1 MGMRVSPARPRP
13 GRLRPRA
20 AAAAPA
26 SGGAAPCPALR
37 VQVLVLLASCAAAG
51 AWGEPR
57 LGRLPSSVPRTSLTA
72 SESDPFLTRFSA
84 PSTQN
89 YSVLLVD
96 PVSNTLYVGAQDAIF
111 ALPLPL
117 TEGRTQKIDWP
128 VPEAHR
134 QTCRKKGKKEADC
147 HNYIR
152 ILAMVNAS
160 HLLTCGTFA
169 FDPQCGIID
178 VSSFHQVE
186 RLESGRGK
194 CPFEPTQRSAAVMT
208 GGVLYTASM
217 NNFLGTEP
225 IISRA
230 TGPAE
235 ERIRTEVSPAWLNVP
250 KFVAAISLSP
260 ADWGEEDGDNEI
272 YFFFTETARDSD
284 VYQPVKVPRVARV
297 CAGDLGGLKTLQ
309 RRWTTFL
316 KAELLCPGLTHG
328 RISSILQ
335 DMTAL
340 RLKPGKGVPLFY
352 GVFSSQWDGV
362 AISSICAFHPQDIR
376 SSMSGPF
383 REFKHDCNRG
393 VPVMDSDVPHPRPG
407 MCITNQMKLQGFG
420 SSLSLPDR
428 VLTFV
433 RDHPLMDQPV
443 YPADG
448 QPLLMTSDTVYHRI
462 AAHRVTSLL
471 GEEYDVL
478 YLGTGNGHLHRAV
491 RIGSHLSI
499 LEDLTLFLEPQPVET
514 LQLHDGWLL
523 IGSGSEVTQVNI
535 TNCGRFRSCRECIL
549 ARDPACAWSSRLKA
563 CVAHIG
569 AGEGLLQD
577 IELGNASSLCPKEPG
592 APPVILEVPVV
603 PAAHVVLPCS
613 PRSAWATCVWHRPG
627 GLIENAVIPRLDGL
641 EVLVTQGSLGTYACE
656 CQEGGTTQVVATYHL
671 FWGEPQGRGRIVGS
685 GLAGFILG
693 AVASTLILLLLGRQ
707 RQRHRQQELLAR
719 NKVGLDLGAPP
730 SGTTSCS
737 HDPPSPSPS
746 PEDERLPLALAV
758 GKRGSS
764 LNGFPPSFLR
774 DSHSGP
780 NQAHIL
786 LTTAPLA
793 TCDETSI

>member
-1 MGMRVSPARPRP
+1 MRGSPGRPRAGRPQPRAPGSPAPGCDWAAPRPVRRVRVLLLLLSCASAGAWSGSRP
-13 GRLRPRA
+13 GRP
-20 AAAAPA
+20 AP
-26 SGGAAPCPALR
+26 
-37 VQVLVLLASCAAAG
+37 
-51 AWGEPR
+51 
-57 LGRLPSSVPRTSLTA
+57 SVPRTSLTT
-72 SESDPFLTRFSA
+72 SETDPFLSRFSA
-84 PSTQN
+84 PPTQN
-89 YSVLLVD
+89 YSILLVN
-96 PVSNTLYVGAQDAIF
+96 PVSNTLYVGARDVIF

-117 TEGRTQKIDWP
+117 TEGRVQKIDWP
-128 VPEAHR
+128 VPEAQR
-134 QTCRKKGKKEADC
+134 QSCRKKGKKEADC
-147 HNYIR
+147 HNYIQ
-152 ILAMVNAS
+152 ILAMVNSS

-208 GGVLYTASM
+208 GGVLYAASM

-230 TGPAE
+230 IGPTE
-235 ERIRTEVSPAWLNVP
+235 GRIRTEVTPNWLNDP
-250 KFVAAISLSP
+250 KFVAAVALSP
-260 ADWGEEDGDNEI
+260 TDLGEKDGDTEI
-272 YFFFTETARDSD
+272 YFFFTEMARD
-284 VYQPVKVPRVARV
+284 QPIKVPRVARV

-316 KAELLCPGLTHG
+316 KAELLCAGLTHD
-328 RISSILQ
+328 RTSSILQ
-335 DMTAL
+335 DVTTL
-340 RLKPGKGVPLFY
+340 RLKSGTGVPLFY
-352 GVFSSQWDGV
+352 GIFSSQWDGV
-362 AISSICAFHPQDIR
+362 SISAICAFHPQNIQA
-376 SSMSGPF
+376 SMSGPF

-393 VPVMDSDVPHPRPG
+393 MPVMANDVPQPRPG
-407 MCITNQMKLQGFG
+407 KCITNQMKGLGFG

-443 YPADG
+443 SPVDG
-448 QPLLMTSDTVYHRI
+448 HPLLVTSNTIYHRV

-478 YLGTGNGHLHRAV
+478 YLGTGDGHLHRAV
-491 RIGSHLSI
+491 RIGSHFSI
-499 LEDLTLFLEPQPVET
+499 LEDLTLFSEPQPVET

-535 TNCGRFRSCRECIL
+535 TDCGRLQSCRECIL
-549 ARDPACAWSSRLKA
+549 ARDPVCAWSSRLKA
-563 CVAHIG
+563 CVTHIG

-577 IELGNASSLCPKEPG
+577 IELGNVSSLCPKEPG
-592 APPVILEVPVV
+592 ALPLILEVPVV

-613 PRSAWATCVWHRPG
+613 PRSAWAICVWHRPG
-627 GLIENAVIPRLDGL
+627 GLIEDAVIPRLDGL
-641 EVLVTQGSLGTYACE
+641 EVVVTQGALGTYTCE
-656 CQEGGTTQVVATYHL
+656 CQEGGTTQVIATYHL

-719 NKVGLDLGAPP
+719 NKVGLDLGAPQ

-758 GKRGSS
+758 AKRGSS

-786 LTTAPLA
+786 LSSAPLA